1 MSVITSYAQFM
12 KDKTM
17 NFRFLF
23 VSFLFFVMLNACK
36 NYYDDT
42 IVWAEN
48 IKIGTDLETV
58 KKTQPSFVEIAWDKP
73 IEIENQAGPNQKLY
87 QITEISGDN
96 DVLNMSKFLV
106 FVNGKYQHLELK
118 K

>member
-1 MSVITSYAQFM
+1 MSVITSYAPFM

-48 IKIGTDLETV
+48 IKIGT
-58 KKTQPSFVEIAWDKP
+58 
-73 IEIENQAGPNQKLY
+73 ENQAGPNQKLY

>member
-1 MSVITSYAQFM
+1 M
-12 KDKTM
+12 KL
-17 NFRFLF
+17 NFKQQYISIE
-23 VSFLFFVMLNACK
+23 SF
-36 NYYDDT
+36 
-42 IVWAEN
+42 E
-48 IKIGTDLETV
+48 
-58 KKTQPSFVEIAWDKP
+58 P

-96 DVLNMSKFLV
+96 DVLHMSKFLV

>member
-1 MSVITSYAQFM
+1 MSVITSYAPFM

-58 KKTQPSFVEIAWDKP
+58 KKNSA
-73 IEIENQAGPNQKLY
+73 KLC
-87 QITEISGDN
+87 GN
-96 DVLNMSKFLV
+96 CM
-106 FVNGKYQHLELK
+106 G
-118 K
+118 